1 MATKSG
7 TLVNDVKS
15 PYSSPYVHYSA
26 SYTSTRA
33 DSSTASISISLTFK
47 AWLNSSTSK
56 LGTGIS
62 LIVYARISG
71 GAWKSVTIKDKSA
84 SWSGTTKHSA
94 SPIVLTGNSTSDKI
108 TVEFYVAR
116 GDSSG
121 NAGKLGTKSS
131 PKKYTAVLPAYGGD
145 TPTPEPE
152 PTPPVE
158 YGAYFKVNNEWKE
171 AVVNVNDNE
180 TWKET
185 IPYIKL
191 DDTWKEGVI

>member
-26 SYTSTRA
+26 AYTSTRA

-47 AWLNSSTSK
+47 AWLDNSASK

-71 GAWKSVTIKDKSA
+71 GAWKSVTIKGSSA

-94 SPIVLTGNSTSDKI
+94 SPITLTGNSTADKI

-116 GDSSG
+116 GDSGG

-131 PKKYTAVLPAYGGD
+131 PKKYTAVLPAYVV
-145 TPTPEPE
+145 PTPEP
-152 PTPPVE
+152 TPQDE
-158 YGAYFKVNNEWKE
+158 YGAYY
-171 AVVNVNDNE
+171 NVNG
-180 TWKET
+180 TWKASYVFINNNNTWTKSE
-185 IPYIKL
+185 PNIKINGA
-191 DDTWKEGVI
+191 WMEGVI